1 MPLDP
6 DKLELKFDGC
16 PFGVSAR
23 RMHEHMTLA
32 QINPFARSIA
42 SVQSPRD
49 AAGLIDL
56 VRFDA
61 AATFSLTGAT
71 LAGLDY
77 AVHGT
82 AVLGAELAA
91 VRRA

>member
-23 RMHEHMTLA
+23 RIHEHMTLA
-32 QINPFARSIA
+32 QINPFARSLA

-49 AAGLIDL
+49 AAANIGIS
-56 VRFDA
+56 VHMT
-61 AATFSLTGAT
+61 ATRPYLQPN
-71 LAGLDY
+71 
-77 AVHGT
+77 
-82 AVLGAELAA
+82 
-91 VRRA
+91 